1 MRRWLGAVE
10 AATLGLALVLA
21 VDGPAAQAAATPFEL
36 LSVDAASA
44 PVTGTTDLTTS
55 STGQFVAFAQPG
67 TACSAIYRR
76 DRAAKAT
83 TKIADGVIPV
93 LSADGAT
100 AAYVS
105 CGSPPTVQLWPSQKS
120 VPLTGATKVTELAF
134 SGSLVAVVGE
144 DASGPH
150 LWLVDTAAG
159 KVSTVTSPN
168 GVPTS
173 PAFYNDGQSRLA
185 FVSGTVPDRV
195 VVTAPTAADRI
206 PGSPAEPVTSVSMSA
221 SGATAAYATASGTS
235 VSLKGAAAVGLAPDG
250 SDPSVSPDGGTVV
263 VTAGGSIKTFVL
275 NGAAFAPGPTAAPVA
290 AGSFGSPVAT
300 DGDREI
306 VFLATPGAAAGGSA
320 AGAQAF
326 ALRPGL
332 TAADVDFG
340 AVAINTTAT
349 KPVSFRNDGT
359 VDVTPTTIDSSN
371 AADFAV
377 VNGGTCARGQP
388 IKVGASCTVQVAF
401 TPTSNGAKESTLTIT
416 QPTDQSWD
424 SVSAAVH
431 LTGSGANGALSADP
445 ETIDFGTV
453 SVGDTAAAQ
462 SFTVT
467 NTGTLTTTIGTVL
480 VSSPA
485 EFPLAGGT
493 CAGATLAPADT
504 CTVSVAFK
512 PAATGSRSATMDVG
526 GSGGAAVSVTLSGTG
541 RSTTPTTP
549 VPTTVAR
556 PVLSASPSS
565 LDFGTVFIGA
575 AASPQTVTIR
585 NTGNGATSTTATV
598 TGAAA
603 GDFAV
608 TTNGCA
614 GRSLSAGASCT
625 LTIAFSPQGSGGRSA
640 SVTVSG
646 TGGASATIR
655 LSGTG
660 QLNPVLAVSPGLV
673 VPGQVMTAIGTNFP
687 ANASVTLAWDVGG
700 PAAVTTAD
708 GTGAFQ
714 VTVVAPAGVGN
725 GTRLL
730 VVTSPPEAVSAQAS
744 VLLQPAPFGFQGP
757 ASPAFRNSP
766 AG

>member
-10 AATLGLALVLA
+10 AAALGLALVLV

-44 PVTGTTDLTTS
+44 PVTGTTDVTAS

-67 TACSAIYRR
+67 TGCSTISRR

-93 LSADGAT
+93 LSADGVT

-105 CGSPPTVQLWPSQKS
+105 CGSPLTVQLWPSQKS

-134 SGSLVAVVGE
+134 SGALVAVVGE
-144 DASGPH
+144 DANGPH

-168 GVPTS
+168 GAPKS

-185 FVSGTVPDRV
+185 FVSGTVADRV

-206 PGSPAEPVTSVSMSA
+206 PGSPDEPVTGLSISA
-221 SGATAAYATASGTS
+221 NGATAAYAAASGTS
-235 VSLKGAAAVGLAPDG
+235 VSLKGAAAVALAPDG
-250 SDPSVSPDGGTVV
+250 SDPSVSSDGGTVA
-263 VTAGGSIKTFVL
+263 VTAGGSIKTFAL

-320 AGAQAF
+320 AGPQAF

-340 AVAINTTAT
+340 AVAINTTTT

-359 VDVTPTTIDSSN
+359 VDVTPTTIESSN

-424 SVSAAVH
+424 GVTAAVH

-453 SVGDTAAAQ
+453 SVGETAAAQ

-480 VSSPA
+480 VSAPA

-556 PVLSASPSS
+556 PVLVVSPSA
-565 LDFGTVFIGA
+565 LDFGTVLIGA
-575 AASPQTVTIR
+575 AGSPQTVTIR
-585 NTGNGATSTTATV
+585 NTGTGATSTAATI

-603 GDFAV
+603 GDFAL

-614 GRSLSAGASCT
+614 GRSLAAGASCT
-625 LTIAFSPQGSGGRSA
+625 LTVAFSPQGSGARSA

-655 LSGTG
+655 LSGSG
-660 QLNPVLAVSPGLV
+660 QLNPVLAVSTGLV
-673 VPGQVMTAIGTNFP
+673 VPGQVFTAIGTNFP
-687 ANASVTLAWDVGG
+687 AGAAVTLAWDIGG
-700 PAAVTTAD
+700 PAAATTAD

-714 VTVVAPAGVGN
+714 VTVVAPEGVGN

-744 VLLQPAPFGFQGP
+744 VLLQPAAFGYQGP